1 MDQFKQFDISDVFN
15 EINDPLF
22 IIESEEI
29 IFFNRYFIDNFI
41 ETSHFWRKVILD
53 EEVVKELDVFFATGK
68 VPSNAF
74 LPSIEP
80 KTKGVQI
87 YGWSFT
93 NLPSSYSDRFLIVR
107 AHDMKS
113 LFEENRKR
121 EVNEEIL
128 KSEEKYRTLVE
139 ESTEIIFS
147 LSETFELAYI
157 SPNVRQF
164 LGYEAQ
170 EVIGTNIFDYLNP
183 EDIDVF
189 QSLGEKTHDFLAENQ
204 HLEFRVKHINGDY
217 RVVSSNG
224 RMIEEREGKERFYT
238 GVARDITELK
248 QTQRELFHA
257 KEKAEQASLAKSQ
270 FLSIVSHEIRTPMN
284 AVIGLTHFLM
294 EESPRPDQLENLK
307 TLKFSAESLMALIND
322 ILDFNKIDSGKI
334 ELENVS
340 FDLRVL
346 INRIVHSCSFQA
358 KEKGL
363 KISAEIDGEIPQG
376 LTGDSVRISQ
386 ILNNLISNAVKF
398 TEKGEV
404 KIVVKLVET
413 NENKCQIKFKIKDT
427 GIGIP
432 EDKMESI
439 FEAFTQASSATT
451 RKFGGS
457 GLGLAIVKRL
467 LELHDSKIK
476 VYSKVNVGTIFE
488 FELNFKSVDE
498 NCITN
503 SRQLEYTKKSLE
515 DVSVLVAEDNLVNQI
530 LIKKF
535 LKKWNV
541 GNLIIASDGQ
551 EAIEEFDQ
559 GEFDVILLDIQM
571 PVLDGFSV
579 AKMIREHKNSSK
591 RKTPILILSATSY
604 HENKDEIEQLGI
616 NDFIEKPFT
625 PEGLY
630 EKLTEHLK
638 SKDRS

>member
-22 IIESEEI
+22 IIESDEI
-29 IFFNRYFIDNFI
+29 IFFNNYFIENFMK
-41 ETSHFWRKVILD
+41 TSHLWREVIL
-53 EEVVKELDVFFATGK
+53 EEKVVQELDAFFKTGK
-68 VPSNAF
+68 IPSNAF
-74 LPSIEP
+74 LTSIEQ
-80 KTKGVQI
+80 KAKGDKR

-107 AHDMKS
+107 GHDMRS
-113 LFEENRKR
+113 LLDQQRLEEI
-121 EVNEEIL
+121 NEELL

-170 EVIGTNIFDYLNP
+170 EVIGKSIFDYLNP
-183 EDIDVF
+183 GDIDVF
-189 QSLGEKTHDFLAENQ
+189 QSLLEETHDFLAENQ
-204 HLEFRVKHINGDY
+204 HLEFRIKHKNGDF

-224 RMIEEREGKERFYT
+224 RMIQDREGKDRLYT

-257 KEKAEQASLAKSQ
+257 KEKAEQASRAKSQ
-270 FLSIVSHEIRTPMN
+270 FLSVVSHEIRTPMN
-284 AVIGLTHFLM
+284 AVIGLAHFLM
-294 EESPRPDQLENLK
+294 EENPRPDQLENLK
-307 TLKFSAESLMALIND
+307 TLKFSAESLMELIND
-322 ILDFNKIDSGKI
+322 ILDFNKIDSGKV
-334 ELENVS
+334 ELEHVS

-363 KISAEIDGEIPQG
+363 KISAEIDGEIPQS
-376 LTGDSVRISQ
+376 LVGDSVRISQ
-386 ILNNLISNAVKF
+386 ILINLISNAVKF

-404 KIVVKLVET
+404 KIVVRHVQT
-413 NENKCQIKFKIKDT
+413 IENKCQIKFKIKDT

-432 EDKMESI
+432 EDKMASI

-467 LELHDSKIK
+467 LELHESEIK
-476 VYSKVNVGTIFE
+476 VSSKVDVGTVFE
-488 FELNFKSVDE
+488 FELSFPSVEE
-498 NCITN
+498 NSIEN
-503 SRQLEYTKKSLE
+503 SGHLVYSNKSLAG
-515 DVSVLVAEDNLVNQI
+515 VSVLVAEDNLINQI

-541 GNLIIASDGQ
+541 GNLVIASDGQ
-551 EAIEEFDQ
+551 EAIDEFDQ
-559 GEFDVILLDIQM
+559 GEFDIVLLDIQM

-579 AKMIREHKNSSK
+579 AKMIRENGNKSK
-591 RKTPILILSATSY
+591 CNTPILILSATSF
-604 HENKDEIEQLGI
+604 HENRDEIVKLGI
-616 NDFIEKPFT
+616 NDFVEKPFT

-638 SKDRS
+638 SKDRG